1 RPPHR
6 GPCPGRCLG
15 APGRAH
21 QRGMAGARRAR
32 AQVYWP
38 PVAARAGDPLLPR
51 QADAAGM
58 DYSYDEDL
66 DELCPVCGDKV
77 SGYHYGLLTC
87 ESCKG
92 FFKRTV
98 QNNKHYTCTES
109 QSCKIDKTQRK
120 RCPFCRFQKCLTV
133 GMRLEGAPAPAP
145 GRQRV
150 GWKAGRGHPGLLQV
164 SGGWLRNSLPG
175 LASQQAVRADRM
187 RGGRNKFGPMY
198 KRDRALKQQKKAQ
211 IRANGFKLETGPPMG
226 VPPPPPPP
234 PDYMLPPGLHAP
246 EPKGLGSAPPAG
258 PLGDFGAPALPMAVP
273 SAHGPLAGYLYPSFP
288 GRAIK
293 SEYPE
298 PYASPPQPGPPY
310 GYPEPLSG
318 GPGVPELILQLL
330 QLEPDEDQVR
340 ARIVGCLQEP
350 AKGRPDQ
357 PAPFSLL
364 CRMAD
369 QTFISIVDWARRCM
383 VFKELEVSPSS
394 RLAGPLRCSRQG
406 AGERAERSAAWTSLG
421 TESRAGRPAPCSSPQ
436 VADQMTLLQSC
447 WSELLV
453 FDHIYRQIQH
463 GKESSILLVTGQ
475 EVELTTVAAQAGS
488 LLHSLVLRAQELVLQ
503 LHALQL
509 DRQEFVCLKFLI
521 LFSLDV
527 KFLNNHG
534 LVKDAQEK
542 ANAALLDYTL
552 CHYPHCG
559 DKFQQLLLCLVEVR
573 ALSMQAKEYLYHKH
587 LGNEMPRN
595 NLLIE
600 MLQAK
605 QT

>member
-1 RPPHR
+1 
-6 GPCPGRCLG
+6 
-15 APGRAH
+15 
-21 QRGMAGARRAR
+21 
-32 AQVYWP
+32 
-38 PVAARAGDPLLPR
+38 
-51 QADAAGM
+51 M

-133 GMRLEGAPAPAP
+133 GMRLE
-145 GRQRV
+145 
-150 GWKAGRGHPGLLQV
+150 
-164 SGGWLRNSLPG
+164 
-175 LASQQAVRADRM
+175 AVRADRM

-226 VPPPPPPP
+226 VPPPPPPA
-234 PDYMLPPGLHAP
+234 PDYMLPPNLHAP
-246 EPKGLGSAPPAG
+246 EPKGLASGPASG
-258 PLGDFGAPALPMAVP
+258 PLGDFGAQALPMAVP
-273 SAHGPLAGYLYPSFP
+273 STHGSLAGYLYPNFS
-288 GRAIK
+288 GRTIK

-298 PYASPPQPGPPY
+298 PYASPQQQPGPPY
-310 GYPEPLSG
+310 GYSESFSG
-318 GPGVPELILQLL
+318 GPTVPELILQLL
-330 QLEPDEDQVR
+330 QLEPEEDQVR
-340 ARIVGCLQEP
+340 ARILGCLQEP
-350 AKGRPDQ
+350 AKNRSDQ
-357 PAPFSLL
+357 PAAFGLL

-383 VFKELEVSPSS
+383 VFKELEV
-394 RLAGPLRCSRQG
+394 
-406 AGERAERSAAWTSLG
+406 
-421 TESRAGRPAPCSSPQ
+421 
-436 VADQMTLLQSC
+436 ADQMSLLQNC

-453 FDHIYRQIQH
+453 FDHIYRQIQY
-463 GKESSILLVTGQ
+463 GKEGSILLVTGQ
-475 EVELTTVAAQAGS
+475 EVELSTVAAQAGS
-488 LLHSLVLRAQELVLQ
+488 LLHNLVLRAQELVLQ

-527 KFLNNHG
+527 KFLSNHS

-552 CHYPHCG
+552 CHYPHCA

-573 ALSMQAKEYLYHKH
+573 ALSVQAKEYLYHKH

-600 MLQAK
+600 MLQAR

>member
-1 RPPHR
+1 
-6 GPCPGRCLG
+6 
-15 APGRAH
+15 
-21 QRGMAGARRAR
+21 
-32 AQVYWP
+32 
-38 PVAARAGDPLLPR
+38 
-51 QADAAGM
+51 M

-133 GMRLEGAPAPAP
+133 GMRLE
-145 GRQRV
+145 
-150 GWKAGRGHPGLLQV
+150 
-164 SGGWLRNSLPG
+164 
-175 LASQQAVRADRM
+175 AVRADRM

-246 EPKGLGSAPPAG
+246 EPKGLASGPPAG

-273 SAHGPLAGYLYPSFP
+273 SAHGPLAGYLYPTFP

-310 GYPEPLSG
+310 GYPEPFSG

-357 PAPFSLL
+357 TAAFSLL

-383 VFKELEVSPSS
+383 VFKELEV
-394 RLAGPLRCSRQG
+394 
-406 AGERAERSAAWTSLG
+406 
-421 TESRAGRPAPCSSPQ
+421 
-436 VADQMTLLQSC
+436 
-447 WSELLV
+447 
-453 FDHIYRQIQH
+453 
-463 GKESSILLVTGQ
+463 
-475 EVELTTVAAQAGS
+475 ELTAVAAQAGS

-527 KFLNNHG
+527 KFLNNHS

>member
-1 RPPHR
+1 
-6 GPCPGRCLG
+6 
-15 APGRAH
+15 
-21 QRGMAGARRAR
+21 
-32 AQVYWP
+32 
-38 PVAARAGDPLLPR
+38 
-51 QADAAGM
+51 M

-133 GMRLEGAPAPAP
+133 GMRLE
-145 GRQRV
+145 
-150 GWKAGRGHPGLLQV
+150 
-164 SGGWLRNSLPG
+164 
-175 LASQQAVRADRM
+175 AVRADRM

-211 IRANGFKLETGPPMG
+211 IRANGFKLETGPPVG

-246 EPKGLGSAPPAG
+246 EPKGLASGPPSG

-273 SAHGPLAGYLYPSFP
+273 GAHGPLAGYLYPAFP

-310 GYPEPLSG
+310 GYPEPFSG

-357 PAPFSLL
+357 PAAFSLL

-383 VFKELEVSPSS
+383 VFKELEV
-394 RLAGPLRCSRQG
+394 
-406 AGERAERSAAWTSLG
+406 
-421 TESRAGRPAPCSSPQ
+421 
-436 VADQMTLLQSC
+436 ADQMTLLQNC

-463 GKESSILLVTGQ
+463 GKEGSILLVTGQ
-475 EVELTTVAAQAGS
+475 EVELSTVAAQAGS
-488 LLHSLVLRAQELVLQ
+488 LLHGLVLRAQELVLQ

-527 KFLNNHG
+527 KFLNNHS

-559 DKFQQLLLCLVEVR
+559 DKFQQLLLCLVEGRTLTRYLKRILLQSSFYPSPTRGEVWHNQHSSPTR
-573 ALSMQAKEYLYHKH
+573 SCPAQAGICLQGCSQELALSL
-587 LGNEMPRN
+587 PSWR
-595 NLLIE
+595 
-600 MLQAK
+600 
-605 QT
+605 

>member
-1 RPPHR
+1 
-6 GPCPGRCLG
+6 
-15 APGRAH
+15 
-21 QRGMAGARRAR
+21 
-32 AQVYWP
+32 
-38 PVAARAGDPLLPR
+38 
-51 QADAAGM
+51 M

-133 GMRLEGAPAPAP
+133 GMRLE
-145 GRQRV
+145 
-150 GWKAGRGHPGLLQV
+150 
-164 SGGWLRNSLPG
+164 
-175 LASQQAVRADRM
+175 AVRADRM

-234 PDYMLPPGLHAP
+234 PDYMLPPSLHAP
-246 EPKGLGSAPPAG
+246 EPKALVSGPPSG
-258 PLGDFGAPALPMAVP
+258 PLGDFGAPSLPMAVP
-273 SAHGPLAGYLYPSFP
+273 GPHGPLAGYLYPAFSN
-288 GRAIK
+288 RTIK

-298 PYASPPQPGPPY
+298 PYASPPQQPGPPY
-310 GYPEPLSG
+310 SYPEAFSG
-318 GPGVPELILQLL
+318 GPNVPELILQLL
-330 QLEPDEDQVR
+330 QLEPEEDQVR

-350 AKGRPDQ
+350 AKSRSDQ

-383 VFKELEVSPSS
+383 VFKELEV
-394 RLAGPLRCSRQG
+394 
-406 AGERAERSAAWTSLG
+406 
-421 TESRAGRPAPCSSPQ
+421 
-436 VADQMTLLQSC
+436 ADQMTLLQNC

-453 FDHIYRQIQH
+453 LDHIYRQVQY
-463 GKESSILLVTGQ
+463 GKEDSILLVTGQ
-475 EVELTTVAAQAGS
+475 EVELSTVAVQAGS

-527 KFLNNHG
+527 KFLNNHS

>member
-1 RPPHR
+1 
-6 GPCPGRCLG
+6 
-15 APGRAH
+15 
-21 QRGMAGARRAR
+21 
-32 AQVYWP
+32 
-38 PVAARAGDPLLPR
+38 
-51 QADAAGM
+51 
-58 DYSYDEDL
+58 
-66 DELCPVCGDKV
+66 
-77 SGYHYGLLTC
+77 
-87 ESCKG
+87 
-92 FFKRTV
+92 
-98 QNNKHYTCTES
+98 
-109 QSCKIDKTQRK
+109 
-120 RCPFCRFQKCLTV
+120 
-133 GMRLEGAPAPAP
+133 
-145 GRQRV
+145 
-150 GWKAGRGHPGLLQV
+150 
-164 SGGWLRNSLPG
+164 
-175 LASQQAVRADRM
+175 M

-211 IRANGFKLETGPPMG
+211 IRANGFKLETGPPVG

-246 EPKGLGSAPPAG
+246 EPKGLASGPPSG

-273 SAHGPLAGYLYPSFP
+273 GAHGPLAGYLYPAFP

-310 GYPEPLSG
+310 GYPEPFSG

-357 PAPFSLL
+357 PAAFSLL

-383 VFKELEVSPSS
+383 VFKELEV
-394 RLAGPLRCSRQG
+394 
-406 AGERAERSAAWTSLG
+406 
-421 TESRAGRPAPCSSPQ
+421 
-436 VADQMTLLQSC
+436 ADQMTLLQNC

-463 GKESSILLVTGQ
+463 GKEGSILLVTGQ
-475 EVELTTVAAQAGS
+475 EVELSTVAAQAGS
-488 LLHSLVLRAQELVLQ
+488 LLHGLVLRAQELVLQ

-527 KFLNNHG
+527 KFLNNHS

-559 DKFQQLLLCLVEVR
+559 DKFQQLLLCLVEGRTLTRYLKRILLQSSFYPSPTRGEVWHNQHSSPTR
-573 ALSMQAKEYLYHKH
+573 SCPAQAGICLQGCSQEVICFVCF
-587 LGNEMPRN
+587 
-595 NLLIE
+595 LI
-600 MLQAK
+600 
-605 QT
+605 

>member
-1 RPPHR
+1 
-6 GPCPGRCLG
+6 
-15 APGRAH
+15 
-21 QRGMAGARRAR
+21 Q
-32 AQVYWP
+32 
-38 PVAARAGDPLLPR
+38 
-51 QADAAGM
+51 
-58 DYSYDEDL
+58 
-66 DELCPVCGDKV
+66 
-77 SGYHYGLLTC
+77 
-87 ESCKG
+87 G

-133 GMRLEGAPAPAP
+133 GMRLE
-145 GRQRV
+145 
-150 GWKAGRGHPGLLQV
+150 
-164 SGGWLRNSLPG
+164 
-175 LASQQAVRADRM
+175 AVRADRM

-246 EPKGLGSAPPAG
+246 EPKGLASGPPAG

-273 SAHGPLAGYLYPSFP
+273 SAHGPLAGYLYPTFP

-310 GYPEPLSG
+310 GYPEPFSG

-357 PAPFSLL
+357 PAAFSLL

-383 VFKELEVSPSS
+383 VFKELEV
-394 RLAGPLRCSRQG
+394 
-406 AGERAERSAAWTSLG
+406 
-421 TESRAGRPAPCSSPQ
+421 
-436 VADQMTLLQSC
+436 ADQMTLLQNC

-463 GKESSILLVTGQ
+463 GKEGSILLVTGQ
-475 EVELTTVAAQAGS
+475 EVTRPYCAPHQALMCTPRILSPKEILGLS
-488 LLHSLVLRAQELVLQ
+488 RAGPG
-503 LHALQL
+503 H
-509 DRQEFVCLKFLI
+509 LKPP
-521 LFSLDV
+521 LFADV
-527 KFLNNHG
+527 KFLNNHS

>member
-1 RPPHR
+1 
-6 GPCPGRCLG
+6 
-15 APGRAH
+15 
-21 QRGMAGARRAR
+21 
-32 AQVYWP
+32 
-38 PVAARAGDPLLPR
+38 
-51 QADAAGM
+51 M

-133 GMRLEGAPAPAP
+133 GMRLE
-145 GRQRV
+145 
-150 GWKAGRGHPGLLQV
+150 
-164 SGGWLRNSLPG
+164 
-175 LASQQAVRADRM
+175 AVRADRM

-226 VPPPPPPP
+226 VAPPPPPP
-234 PDYMLPPGLHAP
+234 PDYLLPPGLHAP
-246 EPKGLGSAPPAG
+246 EPKGLASGPPAG

-273 SAHGPLAGYLYPSFP
+273 SAHGPLAGYLYPAFP

-310 GYPEPLSG
+310 SYPEPFSG
-318 GPGVPELILQLL
+318 GPGLPELIVQLL

-383 VFKELEVSPSS
+383 VFKELEV
-394 RLAGPLRCSRQG
+394 
-406 AGERAERSAAWTSLG
+406 
-421 TESRAGRPAPCSSPQ
+421 
-436 VADQMTLLQSC
+436 
-447 WSELLV
+447 
-453 FDHIYRQIQH
+453 
-463 GKESSILLVTGQ
+463 
-475 EVELTTVAAQAGS
+475 ELTTVAAQAGS
-488 LLHSLVLRAQELVLQ
+488 LLHGLVLRAQELVLQ

>member
-1 RPPHR
+1 
-6 GPCPGRCLG
+6 
-15 APGRAH
+15 
-21 QRGMAGARRAR
+21 
-32 AQVYWP
+32 
-38 PVAARAGDPLLPR
+38 
-51 QADAAGM
+51 M

-133 GMRLEGAPAPAP
+133 GMRLE
-145 GRQRV
+145 
-150 GWKAGRGHPGLLQV
+150 
-164 SGGWLRNSLPG
+164 
-175 LASQQAVRADRM
+175 AVRADRM

-234 PDYMLPPGLHAP
+234 PDYMLSPGLHAP
-246 EPKGLGSAPPAG
+246 EPKGLASGPPAG
-258 PLGDFGAPALPMAVP
+258 PLGDFGAPALPMAMP
-273 SAHGPLAGYLYPSFP
+273 STHGPLAGYLYPTFS

-310 GYPEPLSG
+310 GYPEPFSG

-383 VFKELEVSPSS
+383 VFKELEV
-394 RLAGPLRCSRQG
+394 
-406 AGERAERSAAWTSLG
+406 
-421 TESRAGRPAPCSSPQ
+421 
-436 VADQMTLLQSC
+436 ADQMTLLQNC

-453 FDHIYRQIQH
+453 FDHVYRQIQH
-463 GKESSILLVTGQ
+463 GKEGSILLVTGQ
-475 EVELTTVAAQAGS
+475 EVTRPYCAPC
-488 LLHSLVLRAQELVLQ
+488 
-503 LHALQL
+503 HALKGASKILSPEEVLGLSRAGPGHPGVSPFPKFMPDLPLTSPGPGL
-509 DRQEFVCLKFLI
+509 DRCQPLGSSSGMWRESGRLLEEVVVAL
-521 LFSLDV
+521 
-527 KFLNNHG
+527 G
-534 LVKDAQEK
+534 LERTNRGRSGHKRWWGGSPTPITAEGTAWMK
-542 ANAALLDYTL
+542 AHRRMFRTAELPEAAGVWVWGARS
-552 CHYPHCG
+552 P
-559 DKFQQLLLCLVEVR
+559 VR
-573 ALSMQAKEYLYHKH
+573 
-587 LGNEMPRN
+587 
-595 NLLIE
+595 
-600 MLQAK
+600 
-605 QT
+605 

>member
-1 RPPHR
+1 
-6 GPCPGRCLG
+6 
-15 APGRAH
+15 
-21 QRGMAGARRAR
+21 
-32 AQVYWP
+32 
-38 PVAARAGDPLLPR
+38 
-51 QADAAGM
+51 M

-133 GMRLEGAPAPAP
+133 GMRLE
-145 GRQRV
+145 
-150 GWKAGRGHPGLLQV
+150 
-164 SGGWLRNSLPG
+164 
-175 LASQQAVRADRM
+175 AVRADRM

-234 PDYMLPPGLHAP
+234 PDYMLPPGLHVP
-246 EPKGLGSAPPAG
+246 EPKGLASGPPAG

-273 SAHGPLAGYLYPSFP
+273 STNGPLAGYLYPAFP

-310 GYPEPLSG
+310 GYPEPFSG

-340 ARIVGCLQEP
+340 ARIIGCLQEP

-357 PAPFSLL
+357 PASFNLL

-383 VFKELEVSPSS
+383 VFKELEV
-394 RLAGPLRCSRQG
+394 
-406 AGERAERSAAWTSLG
+406 
-421 TESRAGRPAPCSSPQ
+421 
-436 VADQMTLLQSC
+436 
-447 WSELLV
+447 
-453 FDHIYRQIQH
+453 
-463 GKESSILLVTGQ
+463 
-475 EVELTTVAAQAGS
+475 ELTTVAAQAGS
-488 LLHSLVLRAQELVLQ
+488 LLHGLVLRAQELVLQ
-503 LHALQL
+503 MHALQL

-527 KFLNNHG
+527 KFLNNHS

-542 ANAALLDYTL
+542 ANTALLDYTL

>member
-1 RPPHR
+1 
-6 GPCPGRCLG
+6 
-15 APGRAH
+15 
-21 QRGMAGARRAR
+21 
-32 AQVYWP
+32 
-38 PVAARAGDPLLPR
+38 
-51 QADAAGM
+51 M

-133 GMRLEGAPAPAP
+133 GMRLE
-145 GRQRV
+145 
-150 GWKAGRGHPGLLQV
+150 
-164 SGGWLRNSLPG
+164 
-175 LASQQAVRADRM
+175 AVRADRM

-246 EPKGLGSAPPAG
+246 EPKGLASGPPAG

-273 SAHGPLAGYLYPSFP
+273 SAHGPLAGYLYPTFP

-310 GYPEPLSG
+310 GYPEPFSG

-357 PAPFSLL
+357 PAAFSLL

-383 VFKELEVSPSS
+383 VFKELEV
-394 RLAGPLRCSRQG
+394 
-406 AGERAERSAAWTSLG
+406 
-421 TESRAGRPAPCSSPQ
+421 
-436 VADQMTLLQSC
+436 ADQMTLLQNC

-463 GKESSILLVTGQ
+463 GKEGSILLVTGQ
-475 EVELTTVAAQAGS
+475 EVTRPYCALCQALMYTSRILSPEEIPPPLGSLEPQAGVGGEHARLFS
-488 LLHSLVLRAQELVLQ
+488 HVPVSNLRHPRAQSWHTDEV
-503 LHALQL
+503 
-509 DRQEFVCLKFLI
+509 RTWGI
-521 LFSLDV
+521 LAPPFADV
-527 KFLNNHG
+527 KFLNNHS

>member
-1 RPPHR
+1 
-6 GPCPGRCLG
+6 
-15 APGRAH
+15 
-21 QRGMAGARRAR
+21 
-32 AQVYWP
+32 
-38 PVAARAGDPLLPR
+38 
-51 QADAAGM
+51 
-58 DYSYDEDL
+58 
-66 DELCPVCGDKV
+66 
-77 SGYHYGLLTC
+77 
-87 ESCKG
+87 
-92 FFKRTV
+92 
-98 QNNKHYTCTES
+98 
-109 QSCKIDKTQRK
+109 
-120 RCPFCRFQKCLTV
+120 
-133 GMRLEGAPAPAP
+133 
-145 GRQRV
+145 
-150 GWKAGRGHPGLLQV
+150 
-164 SGGWLRNSLPG
+164 
-175 LASQQAVRADRM
+175 
-187 RGGRNKFGPMY
+187 
-198 KRDRALKQQKKAQ
+198 
-211 IRANGFKLETGPPMG
+211 MG

-234 PDYMLPPGLHAP
+234 PDYMLPPSLHAP
-246 EPKGLGSAPPAG
+246 EPKALVSGPPSG
-258 PLGDFGAPALPMAVP
+258 PLGDFGAPSLPMAVP
-273 SAHGPLAGYLYPSFP
+273 GPHGPLAGYLYPAFSN
-288 GRAIK
+288 RTIK

-298 PYASPPQPGPPY
+298 PYASPPQQPGPPY
-310 GYPEPLSG
+310 SYPEPFSG
-318 GPGVPELILQLL
+318 GPNVPELILQLL
-330 QLEPDEDQVR
+330 QLEPEEDQVR

-350 AKGRPDQ
+350 AKSRSDQ

-383 VFKELEVSPSS
+383 VFKELEV
-394 RLAGPLRCSRQG
+394 
-406 AGERAERSAAWTSLG
+406 
-421 TESRAGRPAPCSSPQ
+421 
-436 VADQMTLLQSC
+436 ADQMTLLQNC

-453 FDHIYRQIQH
+453 LDHIYRQVQY
-463 GKESSILLVTGQ
+463 GKEDSILLVTGQ
-475 EVELTTVAAQAGS
+475 EVELSTVAVQAGS

-527 KFLNNHG
+527 KFLNNHS

>member
-1 RPPHR
+1 M
-6 GPCPGRCLG
+6 G
-15 APGRAH
+15 
-21 QRGMAGARRAR
+21 
-32 AQVYWP
+32 
-38 PVAARAGDPLLPR
+38 
-51 QADAAGM
+51 
-58 DYSYDEDL
+58 YSYDEDL

-109 QSCKIDKTQRK
+109 RSCKIDKTQRK

-133 GMRLEGAPAPAP
+133 GMRLE
-145 GRQRV
+145 
-150 GWKAGRGHPGLLQV
+150 
-164 SGGWLRNSLPG
+164 
-175 LASQQAVRADRM
+175 AVRADRM

-234 PDYMLPPGLHAP
+234 PDYMLPPNLHAS
-246 EPKGLGSAPPAG
+246 EPKGLAPGPPAG

-273 SAHGPLAGYLYPSFP
+273 GAHGPLAGYLYPSFP

-310 GYPEPLSG
+310 NYPEPFSG

-340 ARIVGCLQEP
+340 ARIVGCLQDP
-350 AKGRPDQ
+350 AKGRPEQ
-357 PAPFSLL
+357 PAPFGLL

-383 VFKELEVSPSS
+383 VFKELEV
-394 RLAGPLRCSRQG
+394 
-406 AGERAERSAAWTSLG
+406 
-421 TESRAGRPAPCSSPQ
+421 
-436 VADQMTLLQSC
+436 
-447 WSELLV
+447 EL
-453 FDHIYRQIQH
+453 
-463 GKESSILLVTGQ
+463 S
-475 EVELTTVAAQAGS
+475 TVAAQAGS

-527 KFLNNHG
+527 KLLNNHS

>member
-1 RPPHR
+1 
-6 GPCPGRCLG
+6 
-15 APGRAH
+15 
-21 QRGMAGARRAR
+21 
-32 AQVYWP
+32 
-38 PVAARAGDPLLPR
+38 
-51 QADAAGM
+51 M

-133 GMRLEGAPAPAP
+133 GMRLE
-145 GRQRV
+145 
-150 GWKAGRGHPGLLQV
+150 
-164 SGGWLRNSLPG
+164 
-175 LASQQAVRADRM
+175 AVRADRM

-234 PDYMLPPGLHAP
+234 PDYMLTPSLHAP
-246 EPKGLGSAPPAG
+246 EPKGLASGPPTG
-258 PLGDFGAPALPMAVP
+258 PLGDFGASALPMAMP
-273 SAHGPLAGYLYPSFP
+273 STHGPLAGYLYPAFP

-310 GYPEPLSG
+310 GYPEPFSG
-318 GPGVPELILQLL
+318 GPSVPELILQLL

-357 PAPFSLL
+357 PAPFGLL

-383 VFKELEVSPSS
+383 VFKELEV
-394 RLAGPLRCSRQG
+394 
-406 AGERAERSAAWTSLG
+406 
-421 TESRAGRPAPCSSPQ
+421 
-436 VADQMTLLQSC
+436 
-447 WSELLV
+447 
-453 FDHIYRQIQH
+453 
-463 GKESSILLVTGQ
+463 
-475 EVELTTVAAQAGS
+475 ELTTVAAQAGS
-488 LLHSLVLRAQELVLQ
+488 LLHGLVLRAQELVLQ

-521 LFSLDV
+521 LLSLDV
-527 KFLNNHG
+527 KFLNNHS

>member
-1 RPPHR
+1 
-6 GPCPGRCLG
+6 
-15 APGRAH
+15 
-21 QRGMAGARRAR
+21 ME
-32 AQVYWP
+32 
-38 PVAARAGDPLLPR
+38 
-51 QADAAGM
+51 
-58 DYSYDEDL
+58 YSYDEDL

-133 GMRLEGAPAPAP
+133 GMRLE
-145 GRQRV
+145 
-150 GWKAGRGHPGLLQV
+150 
-164 SGGWLRNSLPG
+164 
-175 LASQQAVRADRM
+175 AVRADRM

-211 IRANGFKLETGPPMG
+211 IRANGFKLETGPPVG

-246 EPKGLGSAPPAG
+246 EPKGLASGPPAG
-258 PLGDFGAPALPMAVP
+258 PLSDFGAPALPMAMP
-273 SAHGPLAGYLYPSFP
+273 GAHGPLAGYLYPAFP

-298 PYASPPQPGPPY
+298 PYASPPPPGPPY
-310 GYPEPLSG
+310 GYPEPFSG

-357 PAPFSLL
+357 PAPFGLL

-383 VFKELEVSPSS
+383 VFKELET
-394 RLAGPLRCSRQG
+394 RD
-406 AGERAERSAAWTSLG
+406 RAEVDEFGQDEREDLLG
-421 TESRAGRPAPCSSPQ
+421 LE
-436 VADQMTLLQSC
+436 
-447 WSELLV
+447 
-453 FDHIYRQIQH
+453 
-463 GKESSILLVTGQ
+463 
-475 EVELTTVAAQAGS
+475 
-488 LLHSLVLRAQELVLQ
+488 
-503 LHALQL
+503 
-509 DRQEFVCLKFLI
+509 
-521 LFSLDV
+521 DV
-527 KFLNNHG
+527 KFLNNHS

>member
-1 RPPHR
+1 
-6 GPCPGRCLG
+6 
-15 APGRAH
+15 
-21 QRGMAGARRAR
+21 
-32 AQVYWP
+32 
-38 PVAARAGDPLLPR
+38 
-51 QADAAGM
+51 M

-133 GMRLEGAPAPAP
+133 GMRLE
-145 GRQRV
+145 
-150 GWKAGRGHPGLLQV
+150 
-164 SGGWLRNSLPG
+164 
-175 LASQQAVRADRM
+175 AVRADRM

-226 VPPPPPPP
+226 VPPPPPPA
-234 PDYMLPPGLHAP
+234 PDYMLPPSLHAP
-246 EPKGLGSAPPAG
+246 EPKGPASGPPAG

-273 SAHGPLAGYLYPSFP
+273 SAHGPLAGYLYPAFP

-298 PYASPPQPGPPY
+298 PYASPPQPGLPY
-310 GYPEPLSG
+310 SYPEPFSG

-357 PAPFSLL
+357 PASFGLL

-383 VFKELEVSPSS
+383 VFKEL
-394 RLAGPLRCSRQG
+394 
-406 AGERAERSAAWTSLG
+406 
-421 TESRAGRPAPCSSPQ
+421 
-436 VADQMTLLQSC
+436 
-447 WSELLV
+447 
-453 FDHIYRQIQH
+453 
-463 GKESSILLVTGQ
+463 

-527 KFLNNHG
+527 KFLNNHS

>member
-1 RPPHR
+1 
-6 GPCPGRCLG
+6 
-15 APGRAH
+15 
-21 QRGMAGARRAR
+21 
-32 AQVYWP
+32 
-38 PVAARAGDPLLPR
+38 
-51 QADAAGM
+51 M

-133 GMRLEGAPAPAP
+133 GMRLE
-145 GRQRV
+145 
-150 GWKAGRGHPGLLQV
+150 
-164 SGGWLRNSLPG
+164 
-175 LASQQAVRADRM
+175 AVRADRM

-211 IRANGFKLETGPPMG
+211 IRANGFKMETGPPAG
-226 VPPPPPPP
+226 VPPPPQPP
-234 PDYMLPPGLHAP
+234 PDYLLPPGLHAP
-246 EPKGLGSAPPAG
+246 EPKGLASGPPAG

-273 SAHGPLAGYLYPSFP
+273 GAHGPLAGYLYPTFP

-293 SEYPE
+293 SE
-298 PYASPPQPGPPY
+298 ALRQPTTARAALRLPRA
-310 GYPEPLSG
+310 LLG

-340 ARIVGCLQEP
+340 ARILGCLQEP
-350 AKGRPDQ
+350 PKGRSDQ
-357 PAPFSLL
+357 PAPFGLL

-383 VFKELEVSPSS
+383 VFKELEV
-394 RLAGPLRCSRQG
+394 
-406 AGERAERSAAWTSLG
+406 
-421 TESRAGRPAPCSSPQ
+421 
-436 VADQMTLLQSC
+436 ADQMTLLQNC

-453 FDHIYRQIQH
+453 FDHIYRQIH
-463 GKESSILLVTGQ
+463 MARRTASCWSSGRS
-475 EVELTTVAAQAGS
+475 TVAAQAGS

-527 KFLNNHG
+527 KFLNNHS

-600 MLQAK
+600 MLKAK

>member
-1 RPPHR
+1 NR
-6 GPCPGRCLG
+6 
-15 APGRAH
+15 APGR
-21 QRGMAGARRAR
+21 G
-32 AQVYWP
+32 P
-38 PVAARAGDPLLPR
+38 
-51 QADAAGM
+51 
-58 DYSYDEDL
+58 
-66 DELCPVCGDKV
+66 
-77 SGYHYGLLTC
+77 
-87 ESCKG
+87 G

-133 GMRLEGAPAPAP
+133 GMRLE
-145 GRQRV
+145 
-150 GWKAGRGHPGLLQV
+150 
-164 SGGWLRNSLPG
+164 
-175 LASQQAVRADRM
+175 AVRADRM

-246 EPKGLGSAPPAG
+246 EPKGLASGPPAG

-273 SAHGPLAGYLYPSFP
+273 SAHGPLAGYLYPTFP

-310 GYPEPLSG
+310 GYPQPLSRG
-318 GPGVPELILQLL
+318 PGPGVPELILQLL

-357 PAPFSLL
+357 PAAFSLL

-394 RLAGPLRCSRQG
+394 CLARRWGVLLAALVSRGWQ
-406 AGERAERSAAWTSLG
+406 
-421 TESRAGRPAPCSSPQ
+421 
-436 VADQMTLLQSC
+436 
-447 WSELLV
+447 
-453 FDHIYRQIQH
+453 
-463 GKESSILLVTGQ
+463 
-475 EVELTTVAAQAGS
+475 
-488 LLHSLVLRAQELVLQ
+488 LQ
-503 LHALQL
+503 LSDFLL
-509 DRQEFVCLKFLI
+509 NKEKCVCVAPPLA
-521 LFSLDV
+521 DV
-527 KFLNNHG
+527 KFLNNHS

>member
-1 RPPHR
+1 
-6 GPCPGRCLG
+6 
-15 APGRAH
+15 
-21 QRGMAGARRAR
+21 
-32 AQVYWP
+32 
-38 PVAARAGDPLLPR
+38 
-51 QADAAGM
+51 M

-133 GMRLEGAPAPAP
+133 GMRLE
-145 GRQRV
+145 
-150 GWKAGRGHPGLLQV
+150 
-164 SGGWLRNSLPG
+164 
-175 LASQQAVRADRM
+175 AVRADRM

-246 EPKGLGSAPPAG
+246 EPKGLASGPPAG

-310 GYPEPLSG
+310 GYPEPFSG

-383 VFKELEVSPSS
+383 VFKELEVEMS
-394 RLAGPLRCSRQG
+394 
-406 AGERAERSAAWTSLG
+406 
-421 TESRAGRPAPCSSPQ
+421 
-436 VADQMTLLQSC
+436 
-447 WSELLV
+447 
-453 FDHIYRQIQH
+453 
-463 GKESSILLVTGQ
+463 
-475 EVELTTVAAQAGS
+475 TVAAQAGS

-527 KFLNNHG
+527 KFLNNHS

>member
-1 RPPHR
+1 
-6 GPCPGRCLG
+6 
-15 APGRAH
+15 
-21 QRGMAGARRAR
+21 
-32 AQVYWP
+32 
-38 PVAARAGDPLLPR
+38 
-51 QADAAGM
+51 M

-133 GMRLEGAPAPAP
+133 GMRLE
-145 GRQRV
+145 
-150 GWKAGRGHPGLLQV
+150 
-164 SGGWLRNSLPG
+164 
-175 LASQQAVRADRM
+175 AVRADRM

-246 EPKGLGSAPPAG
+246 EPKGLASGPPGG
-258 PLGDFGAPALPMAVP
+258 PLGDFGAPTLPMAVP
-273 SAHGPLAGYLYPSFP
+273 SAHGPLAGYLYPAFP

-310 GYPEPLSG
+310 GCFG
-318 GPGVPELILQLL
+318 
-330 QLEPDEDQVR
+330 
-340 ARIVGCLQEP
+340 GCLQEP

-383 VFKELEVSPSS
+383 VFKELEV
-394 RLAGPLRCSRQG
+394 
-406 AGERAERSAAWTSLG
+406 
-421 TESRAGRPAPCSSPQ
+421 
-436 VADQMTLLQSC
+436 ADQMTLLQNC

-453 FDHIYRQIQH
+453 FDHVYRQIQH
-463 GKESSILLVTGQ
+463 GKEGSILLVTGQ
-475 EVELTTVAAQAGS
+475 EVELSTVAAQVGS
-488 LLHSLVLRAQELVLQ
+488 LLHGLVLRAQELVLQ
-503 LHALQL
+503 LLALQL

-527 KFLNNHG
+527 KLLNNHS

-559 DKFQQLLLCLVEVR
+559 DKFQQLLLSLVEVR

>member
-1 RPPHR
+1 
-6 GPCPGRCLG
+6 
-15 APGRAH
+15 
-21 QRGMAGARRAR
+21 
-32 AQVYWP
+32 
-38 PVAARAGDPLLPR
+38 
-51 QADAAGM
+51 M

-133 GMRLEGAPAPAP
+133 GMRLE
-145 GRQRV
+145 
-150 GWKAGRGHPGLLQV
+150 
-164 SGGWLRNSLPG
+164 
-175 LASQQAVRADRM
+175 AVRADRM

-211 IRANGFKLETGPPMG
+211 IRANGFKLETGPPVG

-246 EPKGLGSAPPAG
+246 EPKGLASGPPAG

-273 SAHGPLAGYLYPSFP
+273 SAHGPLAGYLYPAFP

-298 PYASPPQPGPPY
+298 PYGSPPQPGLHY
-310 GYPEPLSG
+310 GYPEPFSG

-383 VFKELEVSPSS
+383 VFKELEVE
-394 RLAGPLRCSRQG
+394 LA
-406 AGERAERSAAWTSLG
+406 
-421 TESRAGRPAPCSSPQ
+421 
-436 VADQMTLLQSC
+436 M
-447 WSELLV
+447 
-453 FDHIYRQIQH
+453 
-463 GKESSILLVTGQ
+463 
-475 EVELTTVAAQAGS
+475 VAAQAGS

-503 LHALQL
+503 LRVLQL
-509 DRQEFVCLKFLI
+509 DRPEFVCLKFLI

-527 KFLNNHG
+527 KFLNNHS

-542 ANAALLDYTL
+542 ANAALLDYTVR
-552 CHYPHCG
+552 HYPHCG
-559 DKFQQLLLCLVEVR
+559 DRFQQLLLCLAEVR
-573 ALSMQAKEYLYHKH
+573 ALSVQAKEYLYRKH
-587 LGNEMPRN
+587 LGNEVPRN

>member
-1 RPPHR
+1 MEMHRIRGSRIGRGRGGEEAALERGGWLSCSAGTWPTNPRTRP
-6 GPCPGRCLG
+6 GLGTAPC
-15 APGRAH
+15 AQTRAIPS
-21 QRGMAGARRAR
+21 QSPSAR
-32 AQVYWP
+32 A
-38 PVAARAGDPLLPR
+38 DPILLP

-133 GMRLEGAPAPAP
+133 GMRLE
-145 GRQRV
+145 
-150 GWKAGRGHPGLLQV
+150 
-164 SGGWLRNSLPG
+164 
-175 LASQQAVRADRM
+175 AVRADRM

-234 PDYMLPPGLHAP
+234 PDYMLPPSLHAP
-246 EPKGLGSAPPAG
+246 EPKALVSGPPSG
-258 PLGDFGAPALPMAVP
+258 PLGDFGAPSLPMAVP
-273 SAHGPLAGYLYPSFP
+273 GPHGPLAGYLYPAFSN
-288 GRAIK
+288 RTIK

-298 PYASPPQPGPPY
+298 PYASPPQQPGPPY
-310 GYPEPLSG
+310 SYPEPFSG
-318 GPGVPELILQLL
+318 GPNVPELILQLL
-330 QLEPDEDQVR
+330 QLEPEEDQVR

-350 AKGRPDQ
+350 AKSRSDQ

-383 VFKELEVSPSS
+383 VFKELEV
-394 RLAGPLRCSRQG
+394 
-406 AGERAERSAAWTSLG
+406 
-421 TESRAGRPAPCSSPQ
+421 
-436 VADQMTLLQSC
+436 ADQMTLLQNC

-453 FDHIYRQIQH
+453 LDHIYRQVQY
-463 GKESSILLVTGQ
+463 GKEDSILLVTGQ
-475 EVELTTVAAQAGS
+475 EVTELVKP
-488 LLHSLVLRAQELVLQ
+488 LVLHNPRPLQ
-503 LHALQL
+503 ADSGHPKFQIQGHALA
-509 DRQEFVCLKFLI
+509 R
-521 LFSLDV
+521 
-527 KFLNNHG
+527 
-534 LVKDAQEK
+534 
-542 ANAALLDYTL
+542 
-552 CHYPHCG
+552 
-559 DKFQQLLLCLVEVR
+559 LLCV
-573 ALSMQAKEYLYHKH
+573 
-587 LGNEMPRN
+587 LGPFEEPQCGMVSGSSYRR
-595 NLLIE
+595 
-600 MLQAK
+600 
-605 QT
+605 

>member
-1 RPPHR
+1 
-6 GPCPGRCLG
+6 
-15 APGRAH
+15 
-21 QRGMAGARRAR
+21 
-32 AQVYWP
+32 
-38 PVAARAGDPLLPR
+38 
-51 QADAAGM
+51 M

-133 GMRLEGAPAPAP
+133 GMRLE
-145 GRQRV
+145 
-150 GWKAGRGHPGLLQV
+150 
-164 SGGWLRNSLPG
+164 
-175 LASQQAVRADRM
+175 AVRADRM

-226 VPPPPPPP
+226 MPPPPPPA
-234 PDYMLPPGLHAP
+234 PDYVLPPNLHAP
-246 EPKGLGSAPPAG
+246 EPKGLAAGPPAG

-273 SAHGPLAGYLYPSFP
+273 GAHGPLAGYLYPAFP

-298 PYASPPQPGPPY
+298 PYASPPQPGLPY
-310 GYPEPLSG
+310 GYPEPFSG
-318 GPGVPELILQLL
+318 GPNVPELILQLL

-340 ARIVGCLQEP
+340 ARILGCLQEP
-350 AKGRPDQ
+350 TKSRPDQ
-357 PAPFSLL
+357 PAFFGLL

-383 VFKELEVSPSS
+383 VFKEL
-394 RLAGPLRCSRQG
+394 
-406 AGERAERSAAWTSLG
+406 
-421 TESRAGRPAPCSSPQ
+421 
-436 VADQMTLLQSC
+436 
-447 WSELLV
+447 
-453 FDHIYRQIQH
+453 
-463 GKESSILLVTGQ
+463 

-503 LHALQL
+503 LLALQL
-509 DRQEFVCLKFLI
+509 DRQEFVCLKFII
-521 LFSLDV
+521 LFSLDL
-527 KFLNNHG
+527 KFLNNHI

-542 ANAALLDYTL
+542 ANTALLDYTL

>member
-1 RPPHR
+1 
-6 GPCPGRCLG
+6 
-15 APGRAH
+15 
-21 QRGMAGARRAR
+21 
-32 AQVYWP
+32 
-38 PVAARAGDPLLPR
+38 
-51 QADAAGM
+51 M

-133 GMRLEGAPAPAP
+133 GMRLE
-145 GRQRV
+145 
-150 GWKAGRGHPGLLQV
+150 
-164 SGGWLRNSLPG
+164 
-175 LASQQAVRADRM
+175 AVRADRM

-234 PDYMLPPGLHAP
+234 PDYMLTPSLHAP
-246 EPKGLGSAPPAG
+246 EPKGLASGPPTG
-258 PLGDFGAPALPMAVP
+258 PLGDFGASALPMAMP
-273 SAHGPLAGYLYPSFP
+273 STHGPLAGYLYPAFP

-310 GYPEPLSG
+310 GYPEPFSG
-318 GPGVPELILQLL
+318 RPSVPELILQLL

-357 PAPFSLL
+357 PAPFGLL

-383 VFKELEVSPSS
+383 VFKELEV
-394 RLAGPLRCSRQG
+394 
-406 AGERAERSAAWTSLG
+406 
-421 TESRAGRPAPCSSPQ
+421 
-436 VADQMTLLQSC
+436 ADQMTLLQNC

-453 FDHIYRQIQH
+453 FDHIYRQVQY
-463 GKESSILLVTGQ
+463 GKEGSILLVTGQ
-475 EVELTTVAAQAGS
+475 EVTDPAFRIL
-488 LLHSLVLRAQELVLQ
+488 SLVLELHEQ
-503 LHALQL
+503 
-509 DRQEFVCLKFLI
+509 RSVCPHFGDCAPP
-521 LFSLDV
+521 FADV
-527 KFLNNHG
+527 KFLNNHS